1 MPTNAQHTNFISA
14 KASENLLHR
23 YWNLNEA
30 ATFTNVT
37 GNTNVAEVTENYPFL
52 GKRGLQIVFAETSA
66 STFQPPTTIETS
78 LSRDGLY
85 IVGYRLYKS
94 DPSADVTVDLLIYK
108 NNVLID
114 TLTQNLYS
122 SSGFEDGVW
131 NCYYQNYEFEQND
144 VLEFQIR
151 AQSDTIGTQVFFD
164 GFKLELDD
172 RNLGFPSIYTPVPEL
187 NTQWHSRLDFSGT
200 QNITANTDTGIGY
213 TGVSEQNG
221 IQKLLSSTGM
231 VTPYKDG
238 TTTADFHFQFT
249 VPSGTNNFVD
259 IKFVVNGT
267 TYRSD
272 SRPFLRSSG
281 DTQQVSVS
289 FTFPNGSEF
298 LAHGG
303 KFYINSSANITIT
316 NRYISVV
323 QHGNF

>member
-52 GKRGLQIVFAETSA
+52 GKRCLQIVFAETSA

-144 VLEFQIR
+144 VLKFQIR

-213 TGVSEQNG
+213 T
-221 IQKLLSSTGM
+221 
-231 VTPYKDG
+231 
-238 TTTADFHFQFT
+238 
-249 VPSGTNNFVD
+249 
-259 IKFVVNGT
+259 
-267 TYRSD
+267 
-272 SRPFLRSSG
+272 
-281 DTQQVSVS
+281 
-289 FTFPNGSEF
+289 
-298 LAHGG
+298 
-303 KFYINSSANITIT
+303 
-316 NRYISVV
+316 
-323 QHGNF
+323 